1 MYSCNFIELCKNPTA
16 TIFYFLRFLSLSFL
30 IFLLLYFT
38 FIFKLCLKLYLEF
51 LLIHFS
57 TFHYSPLSL
66 SWSHSLSLNSVY
78 LTLYLLGLFP
88 VDMFLSFL
96 SLSYSLSFC
105 VLVSLFLAQWVFQS
119 ICIYLFAPIYLS
131 NLFLYLLISISLF
144 FLSTFYI
151 FMYLSASL

>member
-96 SLSYSLSFC
+96 SLSYSLSLCTVCCKLFVC
-105 VLVSLFLAQWVFQS
+105 LGLFISSSMSLSV
-119 ICIYLFAPIYLS
+119 
-131 NLFLYLLISISLF
+131 NLYISLCPQF
-144 FLSTFYI
+144 I
-151 FMYLSASL
+151 FQISSCIF